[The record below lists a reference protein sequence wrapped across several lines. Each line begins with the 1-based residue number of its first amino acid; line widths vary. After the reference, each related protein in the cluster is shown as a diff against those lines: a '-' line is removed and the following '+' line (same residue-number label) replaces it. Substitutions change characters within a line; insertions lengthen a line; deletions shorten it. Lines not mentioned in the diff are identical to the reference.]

1 MISITPI
8 SVFQEDRNLKGG
20 KKGTRDARIF
30 EYSSD
35 HKNQD
40 WIKYSLSA
48 QEEWHKFTTEKR
60 KSRGPL
66 TFPTEP
72 SYSELLPLSPAR
84 VDDIKKVVYKYVP
97 REFRQFYDDI
107 IAASLPDSDSSQEDL
122 DTSS

>member
-60 KSRGPL
+60 ESRGPL

-97 REFRQFYDDI
+97 REFHQFYDCLLYTSPSPRD
-107 IAASLPDSDSSQEDL
+107 ATLSRMPSSA
-122 DTSS
+122 

>member
-1 MISITPI
+1 MGIC
-8 SVFQEDRNLKGG
+8 
-20 KKGTRDARIF
+20 DARVL

-35 HKNQD
+35 HKNQA

-48 QEEWHKFTTEKR
+48 QEEWHKFTIEKR

-72 SYSELLPLSPAR
+72 SYSELLPLSQAK
-84 VDDIKKVVYKYVP
+84 VDDINKVVYKCVP

-107 IAASLPDSDSSQEDL
+107 IVASLPDSDSSQEDL